1 MPSTP
6 TEGWWL
12 PLQQLADS
20 AAPTGAFSHSFGLET
35 AIVDGRVAGADATLD
50 WVRRELL
57 PGLARTDALAIRL
70 LAADPEQLA
79 WLDRRLH
86 AAIAP
91 EAVRRATMTIGRRV
105 LRIANDC
112 FAGPHS
118 RAYTVGV
125 EVGELTGHPALALA
139 CCGLDL
145 GARWEQV
152 ARFSLLGTVS
162 SLVQN
167 AVRAVPLGQDAGQRV
182 LAGLHRPLEE
192 AIEYAA
198 AADPDELGALVPL
211 LELDQ
216 IRHRRLH
223 SRMFM
228 S

>member
-1 MPSTP
+1 MPSTL
-6 TEGWWL
+6 TERWWL

-35 AIVDGRVAGADATLD
+35 AIVDGRVSGADDTLA
-50 WVRRELL
+50 WVCRELL
-57 PGLARTDALAIRL
+57 PGLARTYTLAIRL
-70 LAADPEQLA
+70 VAEDPERLA
-79 WLDRRLH
+79 PLDQRLH

-91 EAVRRATMTIGRRV
+91 EAVRRATTTIGRRV
-105 LRIANDC
+105 LRIATDC
-112 FAGPHS
+112 FAGP
-118 RAYTVGV
+118 RTAAYTAGI
-125 EVGELTGHPALALA
+125 ERGELTGHPALALA

-145 GARWEQV
+145 GAPWPQI
-152 ARFSLLGTVS
+152 ARFSLLGTIS

-182 LAGLHRPLEE
+182 LAGLHEPIEE

-198 AADPDELGALVPL
+198 AADPGELGALVPL

-216 IRHRRLH
+216 LRHRRLH